1 MPKENNST
9 KPTQHFVTPPE
20 SHFLQLAVWA
30 LVFVTVLPLEARAY
44 TDPGTG
50 TFLLQMLLAAIASS
64 LFFMRTLRRRIRLL
78 FRRNRKI
85 GATEDGDSDKQ
96 SVE

>member
-9 KPTQHFVTPPE
+9 KPSHHFGTALE
-20 SHFLQLAVWA
+20 SQFLQLAVWA
-30 LVFVTVLPLEARAY
+30 LVFVTMLPLEAKAY

-50 TFLLQMLLAAIASS
+50 TFLLQMLLAAIASA
-64 LFFMRTLRRRIRLL
+64 LFFMRTLRHRIRLL
-78 FRRNRKI
+78 FRRNRNI
-85 GATEDGDSDKQ
+85 GATEDGDTDKQ